1 MRNEIKTPPRTS
13 LKKHSVTL
21 EGHRT
26 SITLEE
32 EFWAELQ
39 KIAAARNMPL
49 QKLIASIDK
58 TRTGNL
64 SSALRVYVLSWLTK
78 RD

>member
-1 MRNEIKTPPRTS
+1 MNSNNNPPSRSS

-39 KIAAARNMPL
+39 KIAAERKMPL

-78 RD
+78 QI